1 MPAYKYNAINSL
13 GKTVKSIIDAD
24 TVDQA
29 KEKISTQGLFL
40 TNIKESKASKSKTK
54 SKEYDATGSKKKKKA
69 VAITIGGVSS
79 KQLNGFTRQLATLIN
94 ADVPIV
100 RSLRILESQMKPSL
114 LKKTLDR
121 LVDDIEDG
129 SSLSDAMAKHR
140 RAFSKIYVNT
150 IKAGEI
156 GGMLDQILLRLA
168 NFLEKIDRLKKKIIS
183 ALTYPV
189 SVIIIASGIIAGIL
203 MFIIPNFVKMF
214 EDMEIDGGL
223 PMITQ
228 IVVNI
233 SNFMVKYWYF
243 LFGVPFGLLILRQ
256 LLVKIR
262 MIKYLMDKLTFKIPI
277 FGKIIN
283 KSTVSSFCRTLA
295 TLSSAGVPILEALT
309 NTKDA
314 NKNEVLIRA
323 IDDIY
328 ESVRGGGTIGDP
340 LRKAKVTDEIVIN
353 MIEVGEETG
362 ELDKM
367 LVKVA
372 DNLDT
377 EVDATVEAMTSLIEP
392 LLIVFLGGAIGF
404 IVIAMFMP
412 MIKLMQGLGAS

>member
-1 MPAYKYNAINSL
+1 MPSYKYNAVNSL
-13 GKTVKSIIDAD
+13 GKTVKNVIEAD

-29 KEKISTQGLFL
+29 KEKISNQGFFL
-40 TNIKESKASKSKTK
+40 TNIKESKGSKSKSK
-54 SKEYDATGSKKKKKA
+54 GKEYDATGSKKKKKP
-69 VAITIGGVSS
+69 VSITIGGVSS

-100 RSLRILESQMKPSL
+100 RSLRILESQMKPGL
-114 LKKTLDR
+114 LKKTLYTV
-121 LVDDIEDG
+121 VDDIEDG
-129 SSLSDAMAKHR
+129 SSLSDAMSKHK

-189 SVIIIASGIIAGIL
+189 SVIVIASGIIAGIL

-233 SNFMVKYWYF
+233 SNFMVKYWYI

-256 LLVKIR
+256 LLAKIR

-372 DNLDT
+372 DNLDA